1 MKHKKSGYRYVL
13 LFVIFMMAGLGAITT
28 LANAQDPEG
37 TPLSPDYTSS
47 RSWVHRQTSP
57 SKPVDVFF
65 VYPTIYSGEYPGN
78 MNLDNQRLRDIAEKY
93 ILKAY
98 AGAYR
103 SQANL
108 FMPYYRQM
116 SMAKL
121 DPDSDIFKSPYF
133 LVGYKDVSLA
143 FDYYMKNLNNGR
155 PFILAGHSQ
164 GAMQLITLMGERF
177 KNRSL
182 QNKFVAAYLIGY
194 SVTKQ
199 DYRRYPWFKAAKK
212 ENDTGVIISYNT
224 QTPGTIGSPVLL
236 KHAVG
241 INPLNWKT
249 DQTPAPANLCRG
261 AVFYNKTTYKVVQEI
276 KGYCGAQLDTAS
288 GALLT
293 APPDLAGLDL
303 NGFPPGVLHMFD
315 YPFWYRNLEHNAGVR
330 IKSFLAG
337 HIFPDSVE

>member
-1 MKHKKSGYRYVL
+1 MKHKKSGYRHLLFFVVVL
-13 LFVIFMMAGLGAITT
+13 LAALGATTT
-28 LANAQDPEG
+28 LAYAQDPEG
-37 TPLSPDYTSS
+37 TPMKPDYAS
-47 RSWVHRQTSP
+47 RRFWVHRQASP

-65 VYPTIYSGEYPGN
+65 VYPTIYSGEYPCN
-78 MNLDNQRLRDIAEKY
+78 MDLNNQRLRDIAGKY

-98 AGAYR
+98 AGAYS

-133 LVGYKDVSLA
+133 LIGYKDVSQA
-143 FDYYMKNLNNGR
+143 FDYYMKHFNNGR

-164 GAMQLITLMGERF
+164 GAMQLILLMAERF
-177 KNRSL
+177 KNVAL
-182 QNKFVAAYLIGY
+182 QNKLVAAYLIGY

-199 DYRRYPWFKAAKK
+199 DYSKYPWFKAAQK
-212 ENDTGVIISYNT
+212 EDDTGVIISYNT
-224 QTPGTIGSPVLL
+224 QLPGTTGSPVLR

-249 DQTPAPANLCRG
+249 DQTPAPATLCRG
-261 AVFYNKTTYKVVQEI
+261 AVFYNKTTYKIQQEV

-315 YPFWYRNLEHNAGVR
+315 YPFWYRNLEYNADVR
-330 IKSFLAG
+330 IKAFLAG
-337 HIFPDSVE
+337 K